1 MVVNDLKE
9 LPMATV
15 EDALK
20 LLLKGKRRVDL
31 SEPEYTV
38 TAYFVGNLIRIDI
51 KETK

>member
-1 MVVNDLKE
+1 MDIKDLRDI
-9 LPMATV
+9 PMTTIG
-15 EDALK
+15 DALK